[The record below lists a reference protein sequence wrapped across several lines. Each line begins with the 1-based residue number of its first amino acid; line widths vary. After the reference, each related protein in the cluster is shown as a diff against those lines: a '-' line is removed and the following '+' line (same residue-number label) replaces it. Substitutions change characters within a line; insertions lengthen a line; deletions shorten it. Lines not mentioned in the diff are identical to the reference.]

1 MIIHYYYIIHK
12 YVHVHKHK
20 CTYVV
25 VITSLHFSS
34 MTILTTY
41 TCSYSI
47 LAKFT
52 ILVIAKTILG
62 LLKGFYM

>member
-1 MIIHYYYIIHK
+1 MYIL
-12 YVHVHKHK
+12 
-20 CTYVV
+20 V

-62 LLKGFYM
+62 LLKGFYT